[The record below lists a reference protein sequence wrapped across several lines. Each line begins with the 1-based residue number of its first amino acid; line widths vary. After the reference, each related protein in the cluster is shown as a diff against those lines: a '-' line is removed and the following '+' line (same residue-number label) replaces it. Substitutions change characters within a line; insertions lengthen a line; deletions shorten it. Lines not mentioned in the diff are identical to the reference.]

1 MNKIYYRESTPKDIT
16 SLARIRSINSGS
28 EEYWQNRISGYL
40 NGTHHPQQALGPRII
55 YVAVTDGEVCGFI
68 AGHLTTRHGCD
79 GELQWIDVLERY
91 RRVGVASQLLRVLAK
106 WLVANGAAKVC
117 VDVGNALARRFYS
130 SNGAEDLDENW
141 MIWNDIGK
149 ILP

>member
-28 EEYWQNRISGYL
+28 EEYWQNRVSGYL

-55 YVAVTDGEVCGFI
+55 YVAVTDG
-68 AGHLTTRHGCD
+68 
-79 GELQWIDVLERY
+79 
-91 RRVGVASQLLRVLAK
+91 
-106 WLVANGAAKVC
+106 